1 VDHRARFSTLNA
13 SYEDFL
19 FAPVCEDAN
28 GMRLSVISAL
38 ARTNVDPWEEA
49 TRLAAM
55 PKAIAEKTLLSIL
68 DLVSGRSWKSPEA
81 AAIAARLVRLLP
93 QSGEAA
99 PMAAAGT
106 VNAAPGIAKVLNLQ
120 NNYWWLWVAMALAMS
135 FMTPHHQA
143 GTSSAPAVASES
155 GATSQSTSSTEAP
168 DSRSVPIVLPFV
180 SAFGV
185 CLQHR
190 RISIMPAHMPPV
202 PPASR
207 HGEKKSPNDKL
218 GKHEHHANAAE
229 KGETANIKQNTTNK
243 GFFRGRRL
251 G

>member
-1 VDHRARFSTLNA
+1 MDHRARFSTLNA

-99 PMAAAGT
+99 TTGRSGDRKCRARNRKCPQSTEKLLVAVGSHGAGD
-106 VNAAPGIAKVLNLQ
+106 VVHDAAPSGSDIERACRHIGIRRNIPIKEQHPN
-120 NNYWWLWVAMALAMS
+120 
-135 FMTPHHQA
+135 
-143 GTSSAPAVASES
+143 S
-155 GATSQSTSSTEAP
+155 GSG
-168 DSRSVPIVLPFV
+168 RSVPIVLPF
-180 SAFGV
+180 GV
-185 CLQHR
+185 AVAHSYNLVRLGFVCNT
-190 RISIMPAHMPPV
+190 RISIMPTHMPPV
-202 PPASR
+202 PPANRSKND
-207 HGEKKSPNDKL
+207 HGSDSGKKSRM
-218 GKHEHHANAAE
+218 
-229 KGETANIKQNTTNK
+229 TSW
-243 GFFRGRRL
+243 
-251 G
+251 